1 MTTIVEGRG
10 TAGAASLGSCP
21 TPLLWSQVSSSSF
34 PYPGS
39 VSLGQ
44 VKPHSF
50 NNEFIKPLIYTKSY
64 ISLIFT
70 VIQVFICV
78 PPETDP
84 ETMIQVHGVIPG
96 NTREWEVKKGRQ
108 PIKRMHHQA
117 SYHCGHQSLILLENS
132 EKQWRRYSSVIHTQR
147 ARELGISS
155 SAPVSDWLR
164 APPDKGGH
172 FVPWHFQPA

>member
-1 MTTIVEGRG
+1 MFLNVVCSHLEPAATQKGQEENQRGRVGVMTTVVEGQG
-10 TAGAASLGSCP
+10 AAGAASLGSCP

-34 PYPGS
+34 RFPGS

-50 NNEFIKPLIYTKSY
+50 NNEFIKPFIYAKSF

-78 PPETDP
+78 PPEADP
-84 ETMIQVHGVIPG
+84 EIMIQGQRVIPG

-108 PIKRMHHQA
+108 PIKE
-117 SYHCGHQSLILLENS
+117 CII
-132 EKQWRRYSSVIHTQR
+132 KQVTTVGTR
-147 ARELGISS
+147 A
-155 SAPVSDWLR
+155 
-164 APPDKGGH
+164 
-172 FVPWHFQPA
+172 